1 MHPKT
6 KTMQCLTL
14 DIIRHGE
21 PEGGV
26 LYRGSKDDPLSERGW
41 QQLQTATNSM
51 LNDGAHWTHIVSSP
65 MLRCRKFAEALAKK
79 RSLEL
84 TIENDLRELC
94 FGDLE
99 GMRPEEAWQQYP
111 DLLKDLWQAPE
122 QHTPPNGEPFL
133 QFTARVGQAL
143 NRILNQHHEGHI
155 LVVAHGGVIR
165 AALNSFLNIT
175 PGDSF
180 KIDVP
185 YASVTRFKA
194 FRDNTTEASAVNLS
208 LSFINK
214 YQG

>member
-21 PEGGV
+21 PQGGV

-41 QQLQTATNSM
+41 EQLQTATDNM
-51 LNDGAHWTHIVSSP
+51 LDDGTSWTHIVSSP
-65 MLRCRKFAEALAKK
+65 MLRCQEFAKTLSERL
-79 RSLEL
+79 SLDL

-99 GMRPEEAWQQYP
+99 GMRPEEAWTQYP
-111 DLLKDLWQAPE
+111 ELLTNLWQAPE

-143 NRILNQHHEGHI
+143 KQILNRHHEGHV

-165 AALNSFLNIT
+165 AALNTFLNIT

-185 YASVTRFKA
+185 YASVSRFKA
-194 FRDNTTEASAVNLS
+194 FRDNTTDTETVNLS